1 MEIMRKKRMSIRDW
15 EAVENTISIANQEEE
30 YNQRMLDNALQTMK
44 AAEQDVV
51 ERIKMETQKNRAF
64 YTRKP
69 KH

>member
-1 MEIMRKKRMSIRDW
+1 MRKKRMSIRDW